1 MDQTIWTTRE
11 LYTAG
16 WTKRA
21 VAAAVEKKEL
31 FRVGRG
37 FYTTEDDPD
46 TVLKA
51 LVVAHP
57 GIVFTGR
64 TAAYVYRSLPL
75 RWPVEAEHPSKRHT
89 DRLITIRRRARQKTT
104 VVNGVE
110 VITAAKTAASLVAE
124 DADAAVRVLEWGYT
138 GIKGTARF
146 REELAE
152 LSREERKRLR
162 SVAAGAVLGTASDL
176 EKKAVRLI
184 RDALKPELESGR
196 ITLETNGMVRGY
208 CFDIVIRE
216 ARVLIEI
223 DSWTYHGEGR
233 ARKSTFVR
241 DRHKGNQAARWGWTL
256 LRFAD
261 PSIDK
266 EPEYVAVEAA
276 DTVRFI
282 LEHDRLRREDEALDT
297 DRQMWLWHARL

>member
-1 MDQTIWTTRE
+1 M
-11 LYTAG
+11 
-16 WTKRA
+16 
-21 VAAAVEKKEL
+21 
-31 FRVGRG
+31 
-37 FYTTEDDPD
+37 
-46 TVLKA
+46 
-51 LVVAHP
+51 
-57 GIVFTGR
+57 
-64 TAAYVYRSLPL
+64 
-75 RWPVEAEHPSKRHT
+75 
-89 DRLITIRRRARQKTT
+89 
-104 VVNGVE
+104 E

-124 DADAAVRVLEWGYT
+124 DADVAVRVLEWGYT
-138 GIKGTARF
+138 CIKGTARF
-146 REELAE
+146 REELAG

-162 SVAAGAVLGTASDL
+162 PVAAGAVIGTASDL

-184 RDALKPELESGR
+184 RDALKPELESGK

-216 ARVLIEI
+216 ARVFIEI

-266 EPEYVAVEAA
+266 EPDYVAAEAA